1 MKSCSKDVTQ
11 FLMKENPFKFL
22 DPSKFTLSLKCVEEE
37 TKDASAKAESTDKD
51 EGDEWAD
58 IQQFE
63 KSVNIRFANYSMIVR
78 AT

>member
-1 MKSCSKDVTQ
+1 M
-11 FLMKENPFKFL
+11 
-22 DPSKFTLSLKCVEEE
+22 EEE
-37 TKDASAKAESTDKD
+37 TKDANAKAESKDKD

>member
-1 MKSCSKDVTQ
+1 
-11 FLMKENPFKFL
+11 MKENPLRFL

-37 TKDASAKAESTDKD
+37 TKDATAKAESKDKD
-51 EGDEWAD
+51 EGDEWAE